1 MRTGIMVLVCCALSG
16 CASFQAE
23 HHRTLLLDRST
34 GETRECTVAMKRT
47 EKAYEAYHECIRS
60 FEEQGYSV
68 WSQY

>member
-1 MRTGIMVLVCCALSG
+1 
-16 CASFQAE
+16 
-23 HHRTLLLDRST
+23 
-34 GETRECTVAMKRT
+34 VAMKRT